1 MGEEE
6 AVRSSSRP
14 QGLRQQGTELLE
26 ARVQR
31 AAHSDYM
38 VLHLVS
44 YKMAC
49 QDRRPKLRWRG
60 IRTV

>member
-1 MGEEE
+1 MEEE
-6 AVRSSSRP
+6 AVRSSSLP

-31 AAHSDYM
+31 AAHSDYIL
-38 VLHLVS
+38 LHLLS

-49 QDRRPKLRWRG
+49 QDRRPKLRWLN
-60 IRTV
+60 IRTL

>member
-1 MGEEE
+1 MEE
-6 AVRSSSRP
+6 APRRRPSRSK
-14 QGLRQQGTELLE
+14 GLQQQGTELLE